1 MSNGHPTLE
10 EFIEKLTA
18 IEQEQRVLA
27 EDRKALIDEY
37 KDKLDMKAV
46 AAAIK
51 IAKIK
56 AKLGDSEGY
65 MEQILD
71 TVEAKIGIE

>member
-1 MSNGHPTLE
+1 MNGHPTLE
-10 EFIEKLTA
+10 EFIEKLTSLENEA
-18 IEQEQRVLA
+18 KLLS
-27 EDRKALIDEY
+27 EDRKLLIEEY

-46 AAAIK
+46 QAAIK

-71 TVEAKIGIE
+71 TVEAKIGVE

>member
-10 EFIEKLTA
+10 EFIERLTSIENEAKL
-18 IEQEQRVLA
+18 LS
-27 EDRKALIDEY
+27 EDRKMLIDEY
-37 KDKLDMKAV
+37 KEKLDMKAV
-46 AAAIK
+46 QAAIK

-71 TVEAKIGIE
+71 TVEAKIGVE